1 MVYICVLACKGI
13 DRDGCSLSGVS
24 ARIHWVERKVTSKT
38 NSKTWRQPEVDDDNE
53 DRGESDRESQ
63 EEEEES
69 SSEEEEEE
77 EEEGQEVVRRRHRP
91 TGGALGGADEIW
103 PIRRLYK
110 GLHLTLNLEAASL
123 LPVVLR

>member
-1 MVYICVLACKGI
+1 
-13 DRDGCSLSGVS
+13 
-24 ARIHWVERKVTSKT
+24 VTSK
-38 NSKTWRQPEVDDDNE
+38 SKTWRESAPEVDDDDDNEE
-53 DRGESDRESQ
+53 DREESDRESQ

-69 SSEEEEEE
+69 